1 MRFSLSAILL
11 SIGLAPRISALTYH
25 GADFSSL
32 INLENSGRTYHDSA
46 TSSTKFETILAAH
59 GTNLARIRIWTS
71 TNNADYSLTYGLG
84 LAKRAA
90 AAGMAIYLDM
100 HYSDTW
106 ADPGHQAIPAGWP
119 TDLAGL
125 NTKIFTYTQSVVA
138 AFVAQGTPAT
148 FIEIGNEINDGF
160 LWPTGQIS
168 VNGYSPLSQMM
179 HSAVNGARSASSTI
193 KTVVHLANGWDAG
206 GVSSFYNQIFIAGEF
221 ALADVDVMGM
231 SLSTPPVQGRC
242 DCVRPGFSFYPFY
255 GTGATL
261 SALQSSLQAMVTK
274 YGKNVM
280 VVETDW
286 PATCSGVALS
296 EPSIAISAAG
306 QQQWVL
312 DIKNVLAGLSG
323 SHGIGIIY
331 WEPGWVGNAGLGSSC
346 ADALLVDS
354 SGNTRTSIAMFSA
367 DM

>member
-32 INLENSGRTYHDSA
+32 INLENVCMADFRNIHRLVAEYA
-46 TSSTKFETILAAH
+46 LIISSPALLH

-71 TNNADYSLTYGLG
+71 TNNADYSLTYV
-84 LAKRAA
+84 
-90 AAGMAIYLDM
+90 
-100 HYSDTW
+100 DTCVFKLPSSSVHIVNYASPG
-106 ADPGHQAIPAGWP
+106 ADPGHQAIPVGWP

-125 NTKIFTYTQSVVA
+125 NTKIFTAWSQVVT
-138 AFVAQGTPAT
+138 QGTPAT

-221 ALADVDVMGM
+221 ALADVDVMG
-231 SLSTPPVQGRC
+231 PVRLCPSRLQ
-242 DCVRPGFSFYPFY
+242 FHPFY
-255 GTGATL
+255 GTGATF

-274 YGKNVM
+274 YGKRLDNK
-280 VVETDW
+280 
-286 PATCSGVALS
+286 
-296 EPSIAISAAG
+296 
-306 QQQWVL
+306 QWVL
-312 DIKNVLAGLSG
+312 DIKNVLAGPSG

-346 ADALLVDS
+346 VDALLVDS
-354 SGNTRTSIAMFSA
+354 SGNTRTS
-367 DM
+367 DRDVLRRHVVEDLLPHLQ

>member
-1 MRFSLSAILL
+1 MRFSFSAILL
-11 SIGLAPRISALTYH
+11 SIGLVPSISALTYH

-32 INLENSGRTYHDSA
+32 INLENAGRVYHDSA

-90 AAGMAIYLDM
+90 AAGMAILIDM

-125 NTKIFTYTQSVVA
+125 NTKIFTFTQSVVA
-138 AFVAQGTPAT
+138 AFSAQGTPAT
-148 FIEIGNEINDGF
+148 FIQIGNEINDGM

-168 VNGYSPLSQMM
+168 VNGYSPLSQLM
-179 HSAVNGARSASSTI
+179 HSAVNGARSSSSTI
-193 KTVVHLANGWDAG
+193 KTIVHLANGWDAG

-221 ALADVDVMGM
+221 ALADVDVMG
-231 SLSTPPVQGRC
+231 
-242 DCVRPGFSFYPFY
+242 FSFYPFY

-261 SALQSSLQAMVTK
+261 NALKSSLQAMVTK

-286 PATCSGVALS
+286 AVSCSGVTMS

-306 QQQWVL
+306 QQQWIL
-312 DIKNVLAGLSG
+312 DIKNVLAGLTG

-331 WEPGWVGNAGLGSSC
+331 WEPGWIGNAGLGSSC
-346 ADALLVDS
+346 ADALLVDG
-354 SGNTRTSIAMFSA
+354 SGNTRASIAMFSA

>member
-11 SIGLAPRISALTYH
+11 SIGLIPRISALTYH

-32 INLENSGRTYHDSA
+32 VNLENAGRTYHDSA
-46 TSSTKFETILAAH
+46 TSSTKLETILAAH

-71 TNNADYSLTYGLG
+71 TNNADYSLTYGLA

-90 AAGMAIYLDM
+90 AAGMAIMLDM

-138 AFVAQGTPAT
+138 AFSAQGTPAT
-148 FIEIGNEINDGF
+148 FIEIGNEINDGM
-160 LWPTGQIS
+160 LWPTGRIS
-168 VNGYSPLSQMM
+168 VNGYSPLSQLM
-179 HSAVNGARSASSTI
+179 HSAVSGARSSSSTI
-193 KTVVHLANGWDAG
+193 KTVVHLANGWSGSA
-206 GVSSFYNQIFIAGEF
+206 VASFYNQIFIAGEF
-221 ALADVDVMGM
+221 AIADVDVM
-231 SLSTPPVQGRC
+231 
-242 DCVRPGFSFYPFY
+242 GFSFYPFY
-255 GTGATL
+255 GTGATFA
-261 SALQSSLQAMVTK
+261 ALKSSLQAMVTK

-286 PATCSGVALS
+286 PASCSGVTMS
-296 EPSIAISAAG
+296 ESSIAISAAG
-306 QQQWVL
+306 QQAWVL
-312 DIKNVLAGLSG
+312 GIKNVLAALTG

-331 WEPGWVGNAGLGSSC
+331 WEPAWIGNAGLGSSC
-346 ADALLVDS
+346 SDALLVDG
-354 SGNTRTSIAMFSA
+354 SGNTRASIAMFSA